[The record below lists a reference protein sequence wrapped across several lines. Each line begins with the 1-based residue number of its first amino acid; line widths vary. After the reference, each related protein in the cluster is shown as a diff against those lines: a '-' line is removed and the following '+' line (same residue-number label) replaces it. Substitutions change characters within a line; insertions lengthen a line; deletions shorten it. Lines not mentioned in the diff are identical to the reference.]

1 MRVVVEEITTNK
13 SIHLTVY
20 NEIAEILAS
29 LCNVDNLAGL
39 TTQEF
44 TRKILDDL
52 DPLLITYNTI
62 SKKVTDLSKLVPDS
76 HDKL

>member
-1 MRVVVEEITTNK
+1 MRVLVEEITTNK

-20 NEIAEILAS
+20 NEIAESLAS